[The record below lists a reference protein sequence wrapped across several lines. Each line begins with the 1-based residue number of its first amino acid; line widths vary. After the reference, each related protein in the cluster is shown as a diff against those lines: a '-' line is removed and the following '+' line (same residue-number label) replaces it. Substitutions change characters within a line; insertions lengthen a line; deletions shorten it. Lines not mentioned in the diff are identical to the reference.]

1 MARSKRPHILNHSV
15 KVKGAKSGKKIE
27 NAIKHFKNLEKRA
40 TVEGDTLWLAN
51 AKKFVLAK
59 FKKYSINPKTI

>member
-27 NAIKHFKNLEKRA
+27 NAIKHFKNLEKRTA
-40 TVEGDTLWLAN
+40 VEGDTLWLAN